1 MKKVGDFWVPDIDL
15 RRWAK
20 WGKMRRKT
28 LEYYGEGAGA
38 KTDDIR
44 AALSRFEGGRVALDG
59 GAHVGAYTRIML
71 ERFETVYAFEPAPDT
86 FAALERNLRDWGVA
100 DRVHAYQVALSDKE
114 EKVDLRGR
122 PGRRSVTRRIVGS
135 GDIPA
140 MPIDALDLEEL
151 DFLKLDLEG
160 YEHRALIGARETLL
174 RTRPYVLFED
184 KEHKA
189 ELYGDA
195 RGAHEVLESL
205 GAKLIARVGKLQND
219 WLYGFPP
226 A

>member
-44 AALSRFEGGRVALDG
+44 EALSLFEGGRVALDG
-59 GAHVGAYTRIML
+59 GANVGAYTRIIL

-86 FAALERNLRDWGVA
+86 FAALERNIRDWGFA
-100 DRVHAYQVALSDKE
+100 ERVHVFQAALSDRL
-114 EKVDLRGR
+114 EKVSMKGK
-122 PGRRSVTRRIVGS
+122 PGHRSVTRRIVGE

-140 MPIDALDLEEL
+140 MPIDELELGEL

-160 YEHRALIGARETLL
+160 YESRALRGARETLV
-174 RTRPYVLFED
+174 RCRPYVLFED
-184 KEHKA
+184 KAHKTD
-189 ELYGDA
+189 LYGET
-195 RGAHEVLESL
+195 REAHEFLESL
-205 GAKLIARVGKLQND
+205 GARLIACVGKQQFD
-219 WLYGFPP
+219 WLYGFRD
-226 A
+226 

>member
-28 LEYYGEGAGA
+28 LEYYGEGSGA

-44 AALSRFEGGRVALDG
+44 EALSKFEGGRVAIDG
-59 GAHVGAYTRIML
+59 GANVGAYTRIML
-71 ERFETVYAFEPAPDT
+71 DRFETIYAFEPAPDT
-86 FAALERNLRDWGVA
+86 FAALERNLQDWGVS
-100 DRVHAYQVALSDKE
+100 DRVYAYQAALSDRKE
-114 EKVDLRGR
+114 SVSLRAR
-122 PGRRSVTRRIVGS
+122 PGRRSVTRRVVGS

-140 MPIDALDLEEL
+140 MPIDDLQLEALD
-151 DFLKLDLEG
+151 FVKLDLEG
-160 YEHRALIGARETLL
+160 YEYRALLGARETLL

-189 ELYGDA
+189 ELYGA
-195 RGAHEVLESL
+195 AQGAHEFLESL
-205 GAKLIARVGKLQND
+205 GARLIARVGKLQID

-226 A
+226 N

>member
-38 KTDDIR
+38 KIDDIR
-44 AALSRFEGGRVALDG
+44 EALSLFEGGRVAIDG
-59 GAHVGAYTRIML
+59 GANVGAYTRVMV
-71 ERFETVYAFEPAPDT
+71 ERFETVHAFEPAPDT
-86 FAALERNLRDWGVA
+86 FEALERNIHDWGLA
-100 DRVHAYQVALSDKE
+100 DRVHLYPMALSDKE
-114 EKVDLRGR
+114 DMVSLQGKFAH
-122 PGRRSVTRRIVGS
+122 RSVTRRIVGK
-135 GDIPA
+135 GDIRA
-140 MPIDALDLEEL
+140 VPIDALELPEL

-160 YEHRALIGARETLL
+160 HEYRALLGARETLI

-189 ELYGDA
+189 GLYGDVE
-195 RGAHEVLESL
+195 GSHNFLKSL
-205 GAKLIARVGKLQND
+205 GASLVQCIGKNKFD
-219 WLYGFPP
+219 WLYEFR
-226 A
+226 